1 MKDKDINLLKY
12 KMEYYYGQ
20 PIDPSDKR
28 IKYLLSIPFPLDEE
42 QIKTVLMVIK
52 EMWHTYTPALG
63 SYELTALDPR
73 TEEDY

>member
-1 MKDKDINLLKY
+1 MEDRINMLKY

-20 PIDPSDKR
+20 QIDPSDKR
-28 IKYLLSIPFPLDEE
+28 RKYLLSLPFPLDEE
-42 QIKTVLMVIK
+42 QIKIILMVIK

-63 SYELTALDPR
+63 SYEFTALDPR

>member
-1 MKDKDINLLKY
+1 MEGNINMLKY
-12 KMEYYYGQ
+12 KMEHYYGQ
-20 PIDPSDKR
+20 QIDPSDKR
-28 IKYLLSIPFPLDEE
+28 TKYLLSLPIPLDEE
-42 QIKTVLMVIK
+42 QIKVILMVIK